1 MDIVAFAIWKFRN
14 VEGFLQGMSSFDV
27 NTTKY
32 VDPVDKSVSWIK
44 YDYGTEK
51 ATIERTKHKDSF
63 WAFSDSGITETVKV
77 ECKFSELV
85 SKLKELGMYTERPS
99 CDRHALTGPQKEE

>member
-14 VEGFLQGMSSFDV
+14 IEGYLQGMNSYDV

-32 VDPVDKSVSWIK
+32 VDPVSKSVSWIK
-44 YDYGTEK
+44 YDYGTET

-63 WAFSDSGITETVKV
+63 WAFSDSGTTETLKD

-85 SKLKELGMYTERPS
+85 TKLKEFGMYAERLS
-99 CDRHALTGPQKEE
+99 SERHSLTGPQKKE